1 MEEETE
7 SENVDDSEETND
19 SSSEEDSSEAEETQS
34 NQSSDSETQDDGNSS
49 DDSQEE
55 TSPQESADTEE
66 EPSNNDTPVE
76 TSSSDEDSTSK
87 DSNETSVIDTEDD
100 SQEQSSDNVE
110 SNGGIANETTSS
122 ETSGNTSD
130 TDPTN
135 NQFSE
140 GSESEAETQ
149 PASNENQS
157 APEVQRPTVSSASSS
172 DEASPPTQP
181 NQGRE
186 IKDTPLTR
194 PAEEPATSPEPIT
207 TSSSSDPVTVTQP
220 VTATSSSDSVPLVQP
235 PTSSSSSDSVPL
247 VQPPIATSSS
257 DSVPLVQPPIATS
270 SSDTITL
277 EPLTQETDPVIP
289 EIDES
294 LLDSFDISK
303 NTSDT
308 GIDNLTTAY
317 DQGGELFFDDTQI
330 ETQEEE
336 FIEEATEANEEV
348 QIEEVQQ
355 EQKVEVVIEAQLSTN
370 TSFIKNDIEEDTS
383 IGSSLGKIDVN
394 YTGSEE
400 LRFILG
406 GNGSE
411 NFEIDDQG
419 NIILKNNLD
428 YEARQSY
435 DLLVFTFLGDKSIT
449 NDLKF
454 NVVDIDEDPV
464 VDLNLLVNSL
474 AENTATSF
482 KIADIQID
490 DPEKNGISTSIS
502 GIDKE
507 KVSISD
513 SGEITLKESL
523 DYETKEKLEF
533 VVSVFDGKNTVD
545 KPVSIKINNIND
557 LTASVNLS
565 TNQLHE
571 GADIDSTV
579 ANINVVG
586 DSTLNYSISGA
597 NSSDFSVSSDG
608 KIKVAN
614 SLSYSAKNIYDLTLR
629 VEGRNDTVDVPFTL
643 ILKANEAPSILTNCL
658 NSCSVEEL
666 ATIGTKLIQ

>member
-1 MEEETE
+1 M
-7 SENVDDSEETND
+7 
-19 SSSEEDSSEAEETQS
+19 
-34 NQSSDSETQDDGNSS
+34 
-49 DDSQEE
+49 
-55 TSPQESADTEE
+55 
-66 EPSNNDTPVE
+66 
-76 TSSSDEDSTSK
+76 
-87 DSNETSVIDTEDD
+87 
-100 SQEQSSDNVE
+100 
-110 SNGGIANETTSS
+110 
-122 ETSGNTSD
+122 
-130 TDPTN
+130 
-135 NQFSE
+135 
-140 GSESEAETQ
+140 
-149 PASNENQS
+149 
-157 APEVQRPTVSSASSS
+157 
-172 DEASPPTQP
+172 
-181 NQGRE
+181 
-186 IKDTPLTR
+186 
-194 PAEEPATSPEPIT
+194 
-207 TSSSSDPVTVTQP
+207 
-220 VTATSSSDSVPLVQP
+220 
-235 PTSSSSSDSVPL
+235 
-247 VQPPIATSSS
+247 
-257 DSVPLVQPPIATS
+257 
-270 SSDTITL
+270 
-277 EPLTQETDPVIP
+277 
-289 EIDES
+289 
-294 LLDSFDISK
+294 
-303 NTSDT
+303 
-308 GIDNLTTAY
+308 
-317 DQGGELFFDDTQI
+317 
-330 ETQEEE
+330 
-336 FIEEATEANEEV
+336 
-348 QIEEVQQ
+348 
-355 EQKVEVVIEAQLSTN
+355 
-370 TSFIKNDIEEDTS
+370 
-383 IGSSLGKIDVN
+383 
-394 YTGSEE
+394 
-400 LRFILG
+400 RFVLG

-523 DYETKEKLEF
+523 DYEIKEKLEF

-565 TNQLHE
+565 SNQLHE

-608 KIKVAN
+608 KTKIAN

-658 NSCSVEEL
+658 NSCSIEEL
-666 ATIGTKLIQ
+666 ATIGTKLIQSSRQDNDTDPISYSLENNYGGKFSINQNTGEVLVAGKLDYENQNSFNLEIKATDSKNLTDTKSVTINIADVNPVTEVTYQATNETVEKVGNNFVVLETTDQAVDAQQKILTAKSNFTDSDSTFSISGTDANKFELQLLLQLFVLVAPLQFALLHWLLLLPL

>member
-1 MEEETE
+1 M
-7 SENVDDSEETND
+7 
-19 SSSEEDSSEAEETQS
+19 
-34 NQSSDSETQDDGNSS
+34 
-49 DDSQEE
+49 
-55 TSPQESADTEE
+55 
-66 EPSNNDTPVE
+66 
-76 TSSSDEDSTSK
+76 
-87 DSNETSVIDTEDD
+87 
-100 SQEQSSDNVE
+100 
-110 SNGGIANETTSS
+110 
-122 ETSGNTSD
+122 
-130 TDPTN
+130 
-135 NQFSE
+135 
-140 GSESEAETQ
+140 
-149 PASNENQS
+149 
-157 APEVQRPTVSSASSS
+157 
-172 DEASPPTQP
+172 
-181 NQGRE
+181 
-186 IKDTPLTR
+186 
-194 PAEEPATSPEPIT
+194 T

-235 PTSSSSSDSVPL
+235 PTSTSTSSSDSVPL

-277 EPLTQETDPVIP
+277 EPLTKETDPVIP

-330 ETQEEE
+330 ESQEEE
-336 FIEEATEANEEV
+336 FIEEASEANEEV

-370 TSFIKNDIEEDTS
+370 TSFIKNDIEEDAS
-383 IGSSLGKIDVN
+383 IGSSLGKIEVN

-400 LRFILG
+400 LRFVLG

-428 YEARQSY
+428 YEVRQSY

-474 AENTATSF
+474 AENTATNF
-482 KIADIQID
+482 KIGDIQID
-490 DPEKNGISTSIS
+490 DPEKNGISTSIAGVDS
-502 GIDKE
+502 A
-507 KVSISD
+507 KVSISN

-523 DYETKEKLEF
+523 DFETKEKLEF

-545 KPVSIKINNIND
+545 KPVSIKINNVND

-565 TNQLHE
+565 SNQLHE

-586 DSTLNYSISGA
+586 DSTLKYSILGTD
-597 NSSDFSVSSDG
+597 SSDFSVSSDG
-608 KIKVAN
+608 KIKLAKT
-614 SLSYSAKNIYDLTLR
+614 LSYSSKNIYDLKLK
-629 VEGRNDTVDVPFTL
+629 VEGRNDSVEVPFTV
-643 ILKANEAPSILTNCL
+643 IIKENEAPVISPNCL
-658 NSCSVEEL
+658 NGCSFDEL
-666 ATIGTKLIQ
+666 TSIGTTLVESSRQDNDGDSISYGLVNDFGGKFSIDQNTGKVSLSNKLDFESQNSYTLQVRATDSKNLTDTKSVSLTVGNINIAPSASFNTDSVAVSKSK